1 MQHDAG
7 QSWRNP
13 QGSPHHK
20 ALKVHRHQSKNNP
33 SMMKSTTGLLL
44 LGSSLYPRGSAYRL
58 DLQNHQHP
66 IVDGPPSP
74 LGIGPEPR
82 PRPYSPPPYRNP
94 LLSLHK
100 DLIEIPSVT
109 DSRDEGQA
117 AVFLL
122 SYLNQRNYTT
132 QIQLVQPGYGGN
144 VLAWPGRN
152 VFNPDPSLRKP
163 RVLITSHIDVV
174 PPWIPYSTSAADDD
188 AVDSDTI
195 IRGRGS
201 VDAKGS
207 VAAQI
212 TAVES
217 LLAAGEVDPQ
227 DIMLLYVVGEETTGA
242 GMKHFSATWRD
253 SRPGYEFDAAIFGEP
268 TGNKLACG
276 HKGIT
281 GGWLWAKGKAGHSGY
296 PELGKS
302 ATELLMRG
310 LVKILDAD
318 LGSSERF
325 GKTTVNVGKLRG
337 GVAGNVIAE
346 DAAALLTVRIAA
358 GNFTSGPEILKE
370 RMDRI
375 LQETDEEAFG
385 YEFNY
390 AYGPVECN
398 CEVEGECSLPVSWR
412 TEAN

>member
-1 MQHDAG
+1 M
-7 QSWRNP
+7 
-13 QGSPHHK
+13 
-20 ALKVHRHQSKNNP
+20 ALKVHHHQAKNHTP
-33 SMMKSTTGLLL
+33 TMKPLTGLLL
-44 LGSSLYPRGSAYRL
+44 LGSSLCPRGSAYTL
-58 DLQNHQHP
+58 DFQNQQYP
-66 IVDGPPSP
+66 IVDAPLSPPRT
-74 LGIGPEPR
+74 GPEPR
-82 PRPYSPPPYRNP
+82 PSPPPPYRNA

-109 DSRDEGQA
+109 DQGDEGKA
-117 AVFLL
+117 AVFLT
-122 SYLNQRNYTT
+122 SYLAQRGYLTR
-132 QIQLVQPGYGGN
+132 VQPVQADPRFPPRISRAN
-144 VLAWPGRN
+144 VLAWPG
-152 VFNPDPSLRKP
+152 FNKDSAPINPSYRRP
-163 RVLITSHIDVV
+163 RVLVTSHIDVV
-174 PPWIPYSTSAADDD
+174 PPWIPYSTSATDDS
-188 AVDSDTI
+188 AIDSDTI

-217 LLAAGEVDPQ
+217 LLAAGEVDPR
-227 DIMLLYVVGEETTGA
+227 DIMLLYVVGEETTGD
-242 GMKHFSATWRD
+242 GMKNFSAAWRD
-253 SRPGYEFDAAIFGEP
+253 SHPDFEFDAAIFGEP

-281 GGWLWAKGKAGHSGY
+281 GGWLRAKGEAGHSGY

-325 GKTTVNVGKLRG
+325 GKTTVNVGRLTG

-346 DAAALLTVRIAA
+346 DAAALLTVRIAT
-358 GNFTSGPEILKE
+358 GNYTSGPGILRE
-370 RMDRI
+370 RIGKI
-375 LQETDEEAFG
+375 LQETDDEAFS
-385 YEFNY
+385 YEFTY

-398 CEVEGECSLPVSWR
+398 CDVEGE
-412 TEAN
+412 